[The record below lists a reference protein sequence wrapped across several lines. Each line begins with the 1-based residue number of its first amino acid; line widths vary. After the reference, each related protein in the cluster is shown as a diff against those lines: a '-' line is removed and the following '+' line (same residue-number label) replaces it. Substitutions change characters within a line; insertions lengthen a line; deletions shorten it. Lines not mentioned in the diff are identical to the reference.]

1 MASYDLIE
9 DSTFYLAAD
18 QSDYKK
24 RVQFSD
30 AILASEKWDTGII
43 INDDVYRSK

>member
-9 DSTFYLAAD
+9 ESTFYLAAD

-24 RVQFSD
+24 RKYFSESLLD
-30 AILASEKWDTGII
+30 SEKWDTGII